1 MLSVDFV
8 TKPQSASMFDMF
20 GFFLDLLTVVYLYK
34 VSEKFYSQGIKI
46 DLYDFRKAGA

>member
-20 GFFLDLLTVVYLYK
+20 GFFLDLLTVAYLYK
-34 VSEKFYSQGIKI
+34 VSEKFYPCILFTRNKN
-46 DLYDFRKAGA
+46 